1 MWPGR
6 RRGLAAGR
14 VRACA
19 AWGAA
24 AAAVLRWGLADWGPA
39 PAWLLVL
46 GTAVLRWGVGTG
58 VWRLGAWDEAMSA
71 LAAGTGAREGKAGRE
86 LGNLGLGSWASFLCF
101 MGHKSQ
107 FGYPVDIHG

>member
-1 MWPGR
+1 
-6 RRGLAAGR
+6 
-14 VRACA
+14 
-19 AWGAA
+19 
-24 AAAVLRWGLADWGPA
+24 
-39 PAWLLVL
+39 
-46 GTAVLRWGVGTG
+46 
-58 VWRLGAWDEAMSA
+58 MSA